1 MLGLF
6 TVAQAQ
12 GQGSDEL
19 ARGEFMRWF
28 AEAPW
33 YPTALLPS
41 QGVRWQAVDDTSAQ
55 ATLVDGPLT
64 VTLLFRFNAEGLIA
78 SFRAEA
84 RNEAWAKRCACC
96 PGKGTGR
103 TTGCRTA

>member
-55 ATLVDGPLT
+55 ATLAVQVQRRGFDRLVPRRG
-64 VTLLFRFNAEGLIA
+64 AE
-78 SFRAEA
+78 
-84 RNEAWAKRCACC
+84 
-96 PGKGTGR
+96 
-103 TTGCRTA
+103 